1 MLQMAFFGG
10 LAISFIG
17 KGMLPQKV
25 QEFMAENQ
33 LGTFGLLFACNI
45 MSGQLINTGAFE
57 VTAGNQLIH
66 SKLTIPGHGKCETEQ
81 ASPATEHKPSSRHH
95 STSRRAPC
103 SLRQELDAII
113 EKIRVITG

>member
-1 MLQMAFFGG
+1 MKMALAQMLQMAFFGG

-33 LGTFGLLFACNI
+33 LGTFGLLFGCNI

-57 VTAGNQLIH
+57 VTLNGRPVWSKIETGRFPQLPELISELKAAGL
-66 SKLTIPGHGKCETEQ
+66 E
-81 ASPATEHKPSSRHH
+81 
-95 STSRRAPC
+95 
-103 SLRQELDAII
+103 
-113 EKIRVITG
+113 